1 MNEMQQASKD
11 RNVKKKRS
19 KKKKKGQYDD
29 WVSAHANGSYFL
41 FDVETT
47 GSKRNWDRIISM
59 SFLHYDKDGKLLG
72 SFSHKVNPG
81 KVRIANYLT
90 NNKTFIL
97 YYCLFFTSSCSFLLA
112 GNASSV

>member
-1 MNEMQQASKD
+1 MAEMQQSFK
-11 RNVKKKRS
+11 NPNGNKKR

-29 WVSAHANGSYFL
+29 WVSAPTNGSYFL

-47 GSKRNWDRIISM
+47 GSKRNWDRIIFM

-72 SFSHKVNPG
+72 SFSHKVNPR

-90 NNKTFIL
+90 NNIHGKAL
-97 YYCLFFTSSCSFLLA
+97 
-112 GNASSV
+112 